1 MPVITQWIGVY
12 GCVRPSIKCY
22 CLIEMLKLV
31 TKLPLSSMSLLSLML
46 HFKCKSILFDVLI
59 FYLVKLVNI
68 LVLPHLPLFTC
79 CSTLRQCK
87 CKTCIPQGRVYC
99 KLHWHMADDLLSHK
113 KGTKNVKCLLCT
125 LEKKKRKRT
134 FMPSL
139 LGGSFC
145 QFFKSLNLMEY
156 SVSAPLE

>member
-12 GCVRPSIKCY
+12 GCVRPSIKCS

-31 TKLPLSSMSLLSLML
+31 TKLPLSSMGLLSLTL
-46 HFKCKSILFDVLI
+46 HFKYKSILFDILI

-87 CKTCIPQGRVYC
+87 CKTCIPRGRVYC
-99 KLHWHMADDLLSHK
+99 KLHSHMAYDLLSHK
-113 KGTKNVKCLLCT
+113 KGTKNIKCLLCT
-125 LEKKKRKRT
+125 LEGKKKEKNIHAIP
-134 FMPSL
+134 F
-139 LGGSFC
+139 GGLF
-145 QFFKSLNLMEY
+145 LPIL
-156 SVSAPLE
+156 